1 MSTATTTSSSLDVA
15 PLTRRRRIARRA
27 LTALRV
33 LLAIEFAGAGLM
45 KLAGAEPMVLLFS
58 DIGAGQWLRYVVG
71 VLELAGAV
79 GLLVPR
85 LAGLAALGLAALM
98 TGALVTQVAVLDGLP
113 VIEAVFLVASAAI
126 VYTRRPEVRALVM
139 RVRR

>member
-1 MSTATTTSSSLDVA
+1 MSTATTTSSSTNVA

-45 KLAGAEPMVLLFS
+45 KLAGVEPMVTLFT

-79 GLLVPR
+79 GFLL
-85 LAGLAALGLAALM
+85 
-98 TGALVTQVAVLDGLP
+98 
-113 VIEAVFLVASAAI
+113 ASAAI
-126 VYTRRPEVRALVM
+126 AYTRRTQIRALVI
-139 RVRR
+139 RALR

>member
-15 PLTRRRRIARRA
+15 PLTRRHRIARHA

-33 LLAIEFAGAGLM
+33 LLAVEFAGGGPL
-45 KLAGAEPMVLLFS
+45 KRAGAETTVPLFS

-113 VIEAVFLVASAAI
+113 VIEAVFLIASAAI
-126 VYTRRPEVRALVM
+126 AYTRRPEIRALVM
-139 RVRR
+139 RARR

>member
-1 MSTATTTSSSLDVA
+1 MSTPTTTSSSLDVA
-15 PLTRRRRIARRA
+15 PLTRRHRIARHA

-33 LLAIEFAGAGLM
+33 LLAVEFAGAGLM
-45 KLAGAEPMVLLFS
+45 KLAGAEPMVIFS
-58 DIGAGQWLRYVVG
+58 DIGVSQWLRYVVG

-113 VIEAVFLVASAAI
+113 VIEAVFLIASAAI
-126 VYTRRPEVRALVM
+126 AYTRRPEIRALVM
-139 RVRR
+139 RERR